1 MVPTSFEKLPKG
13 EPNSKG
19 HAVDWILI
27 FAKRLDK
34 NGAKLLAFGGTARV
48 NFHQATALAAGVF
61 PSGGILSAP
70 ADRSYLHS
78 EGD

>member
-1 MVPTSFEKLPKG
+1 MVPTSFEESAKG
-13 EPNSKG
+13 EPNFKG
-19 HAVDWILI
+19 HVVDWKLI
-27 FAKRLDK
+27 FVKRPDK
-34 NGAKLLAFGGTARV
+34 NGVKLLAFDGTARV

-61 PSGGILSAP
+61 PSGGILSSP